1 MERLSLCGSAQKRL
15 AMLERKAGDRAAETR
30 ALTAMC
36 EWYGQAEIIGSAEE
50 SADVFYPALNK
61 MAAECVLH
69 AGDTAW
75 PGFNASHL
83 VSLRQTLEQKR
94 LNDPDFWS
102 EIGVAELSL
111 YEALAKRSL
120 TTSLPAIR
128 DEYAHLHQ
136 RANDPRQWGSVCDQ
150 LDFVLPSYVERV
162 AQTDPAEVEAAKE
175 LLAEVKGYAR

>member
-1 MERLSLCGSAQKRL
+1 
-15 AMLERKAGDRAAETR
+15 MLERKAGDRAAEDK
-30 ALTAMC
+30 ALQAMSD
-36 EWYGQAEIIGSAEE
+36 WYGRAEIIGSAGE

-102 EIGVAELSL
+102 EIGVAELNL
-111 YEALAKRSL
+111 YEALAKRNL
-120 TTSLPAIR
+120 ATRLPAIQN
-128 DEYAHLHQ
+128 EYAHLHQ

-150 LDFVLPSYVERV
+150 LDFVLASYVERI
-162 AQTDPAEVEAAKE
+162 AQTDPAEVEAAE
-175 LLAEVKGYAR
+175 ALRAEVKGYAR

>member
-1 MERLSLCGSAQKRL
+1 
-15 AMLERKAGDRAAETR
+15 MLDRKAGDRAAEDK
-30 ALTAMC
+30 ALAAMS
-36 EWYGQAEIIGSAEE
+36 EWYGQAEIIGSAGE

-69 AGDTAW
+69 AGDIAW

-83 VSLRQTLEQKR
+83 VSLRQILEQKR

-102 EIGVAELSL
+102 EIGVTELNL
-111 YEALAKRSL
+111 YEALAKRNL
-120 TTSLPAIR
+120 TTRLPAIR
-128 DEYAHLHQ
+128 DEYATLHQ

-150 LDFVLPSYVERV
+150 LDFVLLRYIERV
-162 AQTDPAEVEAAKE
+162 AHADLAEVEAAKV